1 MKKDEEILKFLTDRK
16 KLEKATENWS
26 SEAYEALME
35 AIADKPR
42 KQRWKEFQKAE
53 IKMFKKEDQLVKT
66 FNQQQMKIYNELL
79 ELRDIFYVKAGY
91 VYRNICVLDDED
103 L

>member
-1 MKKDEEILKFLTDRK
+1 MKKDEEILYEREKFEKDTAKYTDK
-16 KLEKATENWS
+16 
-26 SEAYEALME
+26 AYETLME

-42 KQRWKEFQKAE
+42 KQRWKEFQEVEAE
-53 IKMFKKEDQLVKT
+53 LFKKENELVET

-79 ELRDIFYVKAGY
+79 QLRDIFYEKAGC
-91 VYRNICVLDDED
+91 VYRNICILDNED